1 MEKKDKDK
9 SKSSSSCLKYKGF
22 LPNIN
27 PVISSLSQDS
37 STSGAY
43 TQVYI
48 NGANFFP
55 NTTSVTFG
63 PIQNIQVV
71 FFSSFTI
78 SFLVPTNLPAGTYNV
93 QVVTVSNSYSNVIL
107 LYSNTMSYNIV

>member
-1 MEKKDKDK
+1 MEQNTTT
-9 SKSSSSCLKYKGF
+9 SSSCLKYKGF

-27 PVISSLSQDS
+27 PIISDLSQDS
-37 STSGAY
+37 SAPGAY

-107 LYSNTMSYNIV
+107 LYSNTLTYSIV